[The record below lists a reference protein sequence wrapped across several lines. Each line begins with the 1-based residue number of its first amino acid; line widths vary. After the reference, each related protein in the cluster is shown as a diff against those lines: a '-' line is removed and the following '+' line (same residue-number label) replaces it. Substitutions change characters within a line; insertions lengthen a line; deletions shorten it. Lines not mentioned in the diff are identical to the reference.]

1 MVVDGFYHVYL
12 WALFFDEASERVC
25 ERGLSWIVYKGVRN
39 LLTYG
44 FFVLQTNRTVAVK
57 MIRTGKYKEGVNVT
71 ALREIKL
78 LKELYDPN
86 VIELVDVYQHKRN
99 LYLVFEYMESDLEAV
114 IYDRNTFL
122 SPADYKSYIQMTLK
136 GLAFCHKKW
145 ILHRFV

>member
-1 MVVDGFYHVYL
+1 MEFFLQHIYL
-12 WALFFDEASERVC
+12 VPRLRHFLLEASYFAI
-25 ERGLSWIVYKGVRN
+25 GLC
-39 LLTYG
+39 
-44 FFVLQTNRTVAVK
+44 FFFLQTNRTVAVK

-122 SPADYKSYIQMTLK
+122 SPADYKSYIYMTLK

-145 ILHRFV
+145 ILHRSVYA

>member
-1 MVVDGFYHVYL
+1 M
-12 WALFFDEASERVC
+12 
-25 ERGLSWIVYKGVRN
+25 
-39 LLTYG
+39 
-44 FFVLQTNRTVAVK
+44 LQTNKTVAIK

-86 VIELVDVYQHKRN
+86 VIELSDVYQYKRN

-122 SPADYKSYIQMTLK
+122 SPADYKSYMQMTLK

-145 ILHRFV
+145 VFHRFVC